1 MLQMSSMMRE
11 GGAGTGAAD
20 GPGLFGAMGGTPNVN
35 ANPNPAAAANPP
47 FNPSLWPPFP
57 QPNQGA
63 AATGAGAG
71 AGATGGAGGR
81 GTGAG
86 AGLVDPA
93 LIQQLLGG
101 LGSGA
106 GGGGIPGMG
115 GLVGGFGGAPQP
127 TDTRSPEERFQ
138 VQLQVR
144 TPMHSNTLYSPY

>member
-1 MLQMSSMMRE
+1 MMRE
-11 GGAGTGAAD
+11 GGAGAAA
-20 GPGLFGAMGGTPNVN
+20 GPGLFGAMGGAPNTN

-63 AATGAGAG
+63 ATTGAGAG
-71 AGATGGAGGR
+71 AGATGAGAGGR
-81 GTGAG
+81 GAG
-86 AGLVDPA
+86 GLVDPT

-106 GGGGIPGMG
+106 GGGTMPGLG
-115 GLVGGFGGAPQP
+115 GLGVGGFGGAPQP

-144 TPMHSNTLYSPY
+144 AS